1 MDSNFVADLF
11 DLFRI
16 DLFRIATEV
25 SIDGFIVDNI
35 SKSPRGVVTYC
46 INEASGY
53 EWTFANQDV
62 VVHLGCADVECVT
75 FSRTGMSKIVN
86 IEFKILKLLSSVDME
101 E

>member
-11 DLFRI
+11 

-53 EWTFANQDV
+53 ECTFANQDV
-62 VVHLGCADVECVT
+62 VVHL
-75 FSRTGMSKIVN
+75 
-86 IEFKILKLLSSVDME
+86 
-101 E
+101 

>member
-11 DLFRI
+11 N
-16 DLFRIATEV
+16 LFRIATEV